1 MKVLL
6 KRIYVAQDNHAAFD
20 TAAQLGFYCILSVFP
35 LVFVLTALLAY
46 LPLAH
51 AQAQLIGR
59 IRPLIPPEAMN
70 LVESR
75 IASLLGTHRPKLL
88 GAGVAVALWAASC
101 GVDSA
106 RKALNLAYDVK
117 ESRPYWRTQLIAITS
132 TITAAVFVLLAVG
145 VLIAGGNAGH
155 WLADRLGVD
164 RGFTLA
170 LGVVRW
176 PLTAALMMIGTAV
189 AYDLL
194 PDVKQRFLFML
205 PGATTGTL
213 LWLGA
218 SWAFTQY
225 VKHFGS
231 YDVTYGSLA
240 GVVVLLTWIY
250 ISAFI
255 FVIGARSTRSSSTP
269 PRTESKRAL
278 VARASRHHRRPN
290 GPASCPRG
298 PRRKPESVHGRCHR
312 ARRITKADRLRRS
325 WPQWETR
332 EADNGTIDNL
342 DLGIAVGS
350 RSRGRRSHLDRF
362 RGGSEWHRAR
372 QQRMARER
380 QWRALGSWRSG
391 RERWERGRAGRLRD
405 EGRPGHG
412 RQRGGKRGQHCG

>member
-1 MKVLL
+1 LALKVLL
-6 KRIYVAQDNHAAFD
+6 RRIYVAQDNHAAFD

-51 AQAQLIGR
+51 AQAQLLGR
-59 IRPLIPPEAMN
+59 IRPLIPPEAMK
-70 LVESR
+70 LIEGR

-117 ESRPYWRTQLIAITS
+117 ESRPFWRTQLIAITS

-255 FVIGARSTRSSSTP
+255 FVIGGEINAIIEHAAPHGKQEGARRPREPSPPPSERPSFLPPGAAKKARVGARAASSSSTN
-269 PRTESKRAL
+269 
-278 VARASRHHRRPN
+278 H
-290 GPASCPRG
+290 
-298 PRRKPESVHGRCHR
+298 
-312 ARRITKADRLRRS
+312 
-325 WPQWETR
+325 
-332 EADNGTIDNL
+332 
-342 DLGIAVGS
+342 
-350 RSRGRRSHLDRF
+350 
-362 RGGSEWHRAR
+362 
-372 QQRMARER
+372 
-380 QWRALGSWRSG
+380 
-391 RERWERGRAGRLRD
+391 
-405 EGRPGHG
+405 
-412 RQRGGKRGQHCG
+412 